1 MMSGDK
7 KSTKY
12 FYNQEAANYKKM
24 YEAMK
29 NSMDKQRIGK
39 LITELEKD
47 INEGEKDDERK
58 N

>member
-1 MMSGDK
+1 METKTK
-7 KSTKY
+7 KLLL
-12 FYNQEAANYKKM
+12 ENYKKM

-29 NSMDKQRIGK
+29 KSMDKQRIGK

-47 INEGEKDDERK
+47 LNEGEKDDERK